1 MTIDKMLIEKFQNT
15 FNAKTEV
22 ISNAPGRVNL
32 IGEHTDYNGG
42 FVLPMAIEKRIWVAG
57 RKRSDNKINLV
68 SLNEMPR
75 IETTIEKIKKNGDWG
90 DYPLGVYN
98 ELLKSEYTLTGI
110 DAIVYGDIP
119 LGAGLSSSAALL
131 VSSLYFYM
139 GLFNLTIDFVERA
152 LLTRRAETDF
162 VGLECGIMDQ
172 YISVLGQ
179 DDHALFIDCRSLASE
194 TIPLHLDEYVIAII
208 DTNKP
213 RDLVESKYNE
223 RNRECKEGVCILQAS
238 GETDISE
245 LRDVTL
251 EMLTKYKHKMQDN
264 IFRRCRHVVTE
275 DRRTLKSVDCL
286 KRDDLEGFG
295 ILMNKSHDS
304 LRLDY
309 EVSCD
314 ELDLIVDTAR
324 SLKYVLGARLTGAGF
339 GGCAIALVKSTNLK
353 ELEQRVT
360 EKYQQRFDY
369 KPTMFVS
376 KAVKGAHFN
385 II

>member
-1 MTIDKMLIEKFQNT
+1 MPTDKILIEKFQNE
-15 FNAKTEV
+15 FKAKPEV

-57 RKRSDNKINLV
+57 RKRPDTKINLV
-68 SLNEMPR
+68 SLNDMPR
-75 IETTIEKIKKNGDWG
+75 LETTMDNIRKNGDWG

-98 ELLKSEYTLTGI
+98 ELMKSNDTLTGI
-110 DAIVYGDIP
+110 DAVVYGNVP
-119 LGAGLSSSAALL
+119 LGSGLSSSAALL

-139 GLFNLTIDFVERA
+139 GLFALEIDPIERA
-152 LLTRRAETDF
+152 LLTWRAETDF

-179 DDHALFIDCRSLASE
+179 DDHALFIDCRSLESE
-194 TIPLHLDEYVIAII
+194 IIPLHLGEYVIAII

-223 RNRECKEGVCILQAS
+223 RSRECKEGVRILQSS

-251 EMLTKYKHKMQDN
+251 EMLSKYKHKMQDN
-264 IFRRCRHVVTE
+264 IFRRCRHVISE
-275 DRRTLKSVDCL
+275 NNRTLKSVDCL
-286 KRDDLEGFG
+286 KQGNLRRFG
-295 ILMNKSHDS
+295 MLMNDSHDS
-304 LRLDY
+304 LRTDY

-324 SLKYVLGARLTGAGF
+324 SFKYVIGARLTGAGF
-339 GGCAIALVKSTNLK
+339 GGCAIALVKSTDLND
-353 ELEQRVT
+353 LERKVT
-360 EKYQQRFDY
+360 EKYQQKFGY
-369 KPTMFVS
+369 KPIMFVS
-376 KAVKGAHFN
+376 KAVNGADFN